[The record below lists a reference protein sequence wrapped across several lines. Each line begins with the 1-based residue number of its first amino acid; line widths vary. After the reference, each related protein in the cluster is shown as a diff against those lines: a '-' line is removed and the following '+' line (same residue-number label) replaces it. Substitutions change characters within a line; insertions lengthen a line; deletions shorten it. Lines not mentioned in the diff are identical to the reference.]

1 MKDFNEY
8 YEIVLTKGWNDLSLD
23 FDYDPTLKEFLS
35 HRSSGRFW
43 GTKHPVPQIEITEQV
58 KTKKDSHEDTSMNE
72 KNIKIVSDEVRLLTD
87 CAEAKMAVDFLRSES
102 YGSRITRS
110 AKN

>member
-8 YEIVLTKGWNDLSLD
+8 YQIVLTKGWNDLTLD

-35 HRSSGRFW
+35 HRSCGRFW
-43 GTKHPVPQIEITEQV
+43 GIKHPMPLIEIAEQV
-58 KTKKDSHEDTSMNE
+58 KMKKNSHEDTSINE
-72 KNIKIVSDEVRLLTD
+72 KNIKTGSDEVRLMTD